1 MNISN
6 LSVGPSERRFTML
19 SQIRNRF
26 ALSEKGAKDFCKGV
40 FWTVWL
46 DVALMLPAVYVFL
59 YLQDW
64 IRPVFNPETTIA
76 HGICYYGLLG
86 IAFMAVM
93 YVIAVFQYR
102 STYTCV
108 YDESANRRIS
118 LAEKLRKLP
127 LAFFGEKNLSDLT
140 ATIMDDCTELEH
152 TFSHAVPSSLRLCSA
167 SC

>member
-76 HGICYYGLLG
+76 HGI
-86 IAFMAVM
+86 
-93 YVIAVFQYR
+93 
-102 STYTCV
+102 
-108 YDESANRRIS
+108 
-118 LAEKLRKLP
+118 
-127 LAFFGEKNLSDLT
+127 
-140 ATIMDDCTELEH
+140 
-152 TFSHAVPSSLRLCSA
+152 
-167 SC
+167 